1 MKRALYEM
9 EDCVENLC
17 CKESLVGNMAL
28 CSAHWANGYF
38 LSTAWRPLEYFL
50 LYWVFLFRV
59 SLFWG
64 HWEDGTKFGWAKGYF
79 LSTTWRP
86 LEYWSPSRRNKKPNL
101 EWNGRESPIAIGE
114 KVKFQLA
121 RARRLTHV
129 FLSDASTLTKAASG
143 KPHLED
149 DDHQHNLHQNDQRK
163 HDQHQQQ
170 HLVQRRASFPQRPP
184 PPRRQF
190 CAWRQFLTFTS
201 QICSKLPPRARLGP
215 DLGTN
220 MIFTR
225 LMQYK

>member
-1 MKRALYEM
+1 M

-17 CKESLVGNMAL
+17 CKESFVRNMAL
-28 CSAHWANGYF
+28 CLAHWANGYHMAPIGIF
-38 LSTAWRPLEYFL
+38 SFILS
-50 LYWVFLFRV
+50 VFV
-59 SLFWG
+59 SSFSFWG

-101 EWNGRESPIAIGE
+101 EWNGRESLIAIGE

-121 RARRLTHV
+121 RAWRLTDV

-149 DDHQHNLHQNDQRK
+149 DDHQPNLHQNDQRK

-201 QICSKLPPRARLGP
+201 QICSKLLPRARLGP

-225 LMQYK
+225 LMQ